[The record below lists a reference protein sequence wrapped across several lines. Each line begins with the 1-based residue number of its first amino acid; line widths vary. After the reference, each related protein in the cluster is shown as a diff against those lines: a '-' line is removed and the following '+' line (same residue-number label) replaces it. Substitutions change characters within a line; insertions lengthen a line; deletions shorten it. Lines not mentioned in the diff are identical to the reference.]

1 MLHKVQRQDE
11 NQLRESLSPGH
22 WPIKDRHSND
32 QNDEGRQG
40 GWGRGTPW
48 PTARGPGW
56 RMAAA
61 YKWHCHTMDAA
72 FEPRDGAGLLSLN
85 GRLWMLGGC
94 K

>member
-1 MLHKVQRQDE
+1 MHRATDVGLLSIIARTE
-11 NQLRESLSPGH
+11 ERE
-22 WPIKDRHSND
+22 
-32 QNDEGRQG
+32 EG
-40 GWGRGTPW
+40 GWGG
-48 PTARGPGW
+48 AHRGPGW

-85 GRLWMLGGC
+85 GRLWMLGGW

>member
-1 MLHKVQRQDE
+1 MR
-11 NQLRESLSPGH
+11 S
-22 WPIKDRHSND
+22 
-32 QNDEGRQG
+32 EGARVAAGEGQH
-40 GWGRGTPW
+40 
-48 PTARGPGW
+48 RGPGW

-85 GRLWMLGGC
+85 GRLWMLGGW

>member
-1 MLHKVQRQDE
+1 MAGKGAH
-11 NQLRESLSPGH
+11 
-22 WPIKDRHSND
+22 
-32 QNDEGRQG
+32 
-40 GWGRGTPW
+40 
-48 PTARGPGW
+48 RGPGW

-85 GRLWMLGGC
+85 GRLWMLGGW